1 MDVHVREA
9 QQLMRD
15 LYGPRDAA
23 RGADATLLWLIEEV
37 GELSQAMRGKGK
49 HTKEEEFA
57 DVLAWLAS
65 LANVAGVDLERA
77 LLAKYPMVCPRCHA
91 KPCACPP
98 A

>member
-1 MDVHVREA
+1 MHLAEVQA
-9 QQLMRD
+9 LMSD
-15 LYGPRDAA
+15 LYGTRDAA
-23 RGADATLLWLIEEV
+23 RGADKTLLWLIEEV
-37 GELSQAMRGKGK
+37 GELSQAMRGKGP

-77 LLAKYPMVCPRCHA
+77 LLAKYPMRCPRCGA
-91 KPCACPP
+91 NPCRCAP

>member
-1 MDVHVREA
+1 MHIAEA
-9 QQLMRD
+9 QAMMRD
-15 LYGPRDAA
+15 IYGPRDLA
-23 RGADATLLWLIEEV
+23 RGQERTFLWLVEEV
-37 GELSQAMRGKGK
+37 GELAQALRGKGR

-77 LLAKYPMVCPRCHA
+77 LLAKYPHACPRCRA
-91 KPCACPP
+91 KPCACAP

>member
-1 MDVHVREA
+1 MRVAEVQA
-9 QQLMRD
+9 LMRD

-23 RGADATLLWLIEEV
+23 RGAEKTFLWLVEEV
-37 GELSQAMRGKGK
+37 GELSQALRGKGK

-77 LLAKYPMVCPRCHA
+77 LEAKYGQGCPRCKA
-91 KPCACPP
+91 KPCRCAP

>member
-1 MDVHVREA
+1 MHIAEA

-23 RGADATLLWLIEEV
+23 RGQEQTFLWLIEEV
-37 GELSQAMRGKGK
+37 GELAQALRGKGQ

-57 DVLAWLAS
+57 DVLAWLLS
-65 LANVAGVDLERA
+65 LANVSGVDLERA
-77 LLAKYPMVCPRCHA
+77 LLAKYPHHCPRCKA